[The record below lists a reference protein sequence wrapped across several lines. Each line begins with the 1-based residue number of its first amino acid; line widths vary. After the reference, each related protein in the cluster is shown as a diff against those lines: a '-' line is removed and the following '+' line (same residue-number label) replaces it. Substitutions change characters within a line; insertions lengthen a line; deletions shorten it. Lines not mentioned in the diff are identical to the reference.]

1 MIDGFTHG
9 RRALAAGLR
18 TRAALLRRRLA
29 AERAQG
35 LGRVLGFLAIGAS
48 TGGLIFVAAF
58 AGGRFILL
66 RDVPEVLRTGTS
78 AALLGLSVALVMSSL
93 GHAAQAF
100 FGARDLWFWDST
112 PAPPWARFLDRT
124 VETAVAALPNVLAL
138 GGLAMVGLVLGGGL
152 GIPGA
157 LRALVAMGLV
167 AMVPLSL
174 GIMLAHLGGAL
185 LPAGKLR
192 RVSLLVLGVGV
203 AALLVWFRRARVEK
217 MLTPQGAAELL
228 DGARSAGQLGHE
240 ALPSSIGT
248 AFVVDGTL
256 GALAVLMAWA
266 GTALVLAYVFH
277 RLLSQRAR
285 DLAADE
291 SPMGLQ
297 PGSLRDRTL
306 RAVLQP
312 LPPGLRP
319 MVEKDLLAFVR
330 DPGQW
335 GQLVL
340 LLGVGVLYLVN
351 ADALRQGFAQW
362 PALGAWVLPS
372 MHTGLVC
379 FIAAGLGARFAFPQ
393 LGLEGPAVWIVDG
406 SPMSPGAL
414 MTAKWIGALPVV
426 AVVPTLIAVLGG
438 MVLQLSPFLWSLTT
452 LACGVVSA
460 AIAAYGVGR
469 GAHKP
474 LFDATSLSE
483 LAVAPGALSTM
494 LTAVVLAFVA
504 SVGAMMAGA
513 AMSAARW
520 ADAPVALGGVAAL
533 VALGIPV
540 ALSAY
545 MGRRAL
551 QEGALAF
558 ERRRDDAATRE
569 SLQERVPLAVD
580 R

>member
-18 TRAALLRRRLA
+18 TRAALLRRRLS

-167 AMVPLSL
+167 AVVPLSL

-306 RAVLQP
+306 RAVLRP

-362 PALGAWVLPS
+362 PAVGAWVLPS

>member
-18 TRAALLRRRLA
+18 ARAALLWRRLA
-29 AERAQG
+29 AERQQG
-35 LGRVLGFLAIGAS
+35 LGRVLGFVAIGLG
-48 TGGLIFVAAF
+48 TGGLIFGASF

-138 GGLAMVGLVLGGGL
+138 GGLALVGLVLGGGL
-152 GIPGA
+152 GIAGA

-167 AMVPLSL
+167 AVVPLSL
-174 GIMLAHLGGAL
+174 GLTLAHVGGAL

-217 MLTPQGAAELL
+217 MLTPKGAAELL

-240 ALPSSIGT
+240 ALPSSVGT
-248 AFVVDGTL
+248 AFVVDGSL
-256 GALAVLMAWA
+256 GALAVLLAWA

-277 RLLSQRAR
+277 RLLSRRAR
-285 DLAADE
+285 DLAADD

-297 PGSLRDRTL
+297 PGSLRDRAL
-306 RAVLQP
+306 RAVLRP
-312 LPPGLRP
+312 LPTHLRP

-362 PALGAWVLPS
+362 PAVGDWVLPS

-426 AVVPTLIAVLGG
+426 AAVPTAIAALGG
-438 MVLQLSPFLWSLTT
+438 VVLQLSPFLWTLTT
-452 LACGVVSA
+452 LACAAVSA
-460 AIAAYGVGR
+460 AIAAFGVGR

-494 LTAVVLAFVA
+494 LIAVVLAFVA
-504 SVGAMMAGA
+504 SVGAMLGGA
-513 AMSAARW
+513 AMTAARW
-520 ADAPVALGGVAAL
+520 AGVPMALGAVAAL
-533 VALGIPV
+533 VALGVPV
-540 ALSAY
+540 ALCVLL
-545 MGRRAL
+545 GRRAL

-558 ERRRDDAATRE
+558 ERRRDDAATLG
-569 SLQERVPLAVD
+569 SLQERLPLAVD

>member
-18 TRAALLRRRLA
+18 TRAALLRRRLS

-138 GGLAMVGLVLGGGL
+138 GGLALVGLVLGGGL
-152 GIPGA
+152 GLPGA

-306 RAVLQP
+306 RAVLRP

-362 PALGAWVLPS
+362 PAVGAWVLPS

>member
-306 RAVLQP
+306 RAVLRP

-362 PALGAWVLPS
+362 PAVGAWVLPS